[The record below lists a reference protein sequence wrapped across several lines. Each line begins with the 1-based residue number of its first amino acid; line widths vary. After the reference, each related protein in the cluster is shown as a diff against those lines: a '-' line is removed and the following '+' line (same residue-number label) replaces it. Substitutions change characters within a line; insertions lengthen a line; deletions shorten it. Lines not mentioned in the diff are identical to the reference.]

1 MNESTKSVKLLVVKE
16 KIAKREKLYKANTLQ
31 YRTTLSQPIYAYW
44 HNYKE
49 IYKLNRFEIN
59 LKEFAQK

>member
-31 YRTTLSQPIYAYW
+31 YRTTLSQPIYAY
-44 HNYKE
+44 
-49 IYKLNRFEIN
+49 
-59 LKEFAQK
+59 